1 MTLKVCVM
9 CTHEKF
15 VEVHQSS
22 ANMDFSV
29 RRDEIEREVF

>member
-22 ANMDFSV
+22 ANMAKIFPW
-29 RRDEIEREVF
+29 DETR